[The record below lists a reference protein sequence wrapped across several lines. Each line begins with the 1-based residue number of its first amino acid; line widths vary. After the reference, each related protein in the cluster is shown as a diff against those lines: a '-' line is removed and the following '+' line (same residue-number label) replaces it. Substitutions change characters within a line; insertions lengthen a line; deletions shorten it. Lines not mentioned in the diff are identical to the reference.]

1 MENPLKNIVRDEPA
15 PKEEPKP
22 SKPSRLKKIHDYDFS
37 ITKENAPRIIP
48 FVLFLTFW
56 AVVSI
61 ANHHYGERTVH
72 QIDVTQKEM
81 KELKADY
88 YTINAELSNKS
99 MESQVVKAV
108 EPIGLKEL
116 TKPPM
121 RLKISKD
128 ER

>member
-1 MENPLKNIVRDEPA
+1 
-15 PKEEPKP
+15 
-22 SKPSRLKKIHDYDFS
+22 
-37 ITKENAPRIIP
+37 
-48 FVLFLTFW
+48 
-56 AVVSI
+56 
-61 ANHHYGERTVH
+61 
-72 QIDVTQKEM
+72 M

-121 RLKISKD
+121 RLKIPKD